1 MDVPGAGPG
10 RPGPD
15 GPDGPRIA
23 VNTMYAIDH
32 PLTPYMRRANMAF
45 RDRVARRLG
54 LPRGKDVFL
63 HIVGTRFEIG
73 VFNEAWLEYRWQLF
87 ETLAL
92 SSIDAQSIKDFVW
105 VLGIDRDMPA
115 PFRSRLDALV
125 ATRPWL
131 RLLELE
137 LLDDFESEFKRWCI
151 EEAAAKGRPR
161 VLTTRIDDDDAVHRD
176 LFGEIRRA
184 ASDLLASRSALP
196 AAITAVS
203 GYQWVPATGH
213 GYRAYHH
220 SHSIGTSLL
229 ESFDAFTSVYGKNHR
244 RLPDWVVERDGSV
257 RHLGGDTRW
266 WLYATTATSLVLL
279 RTGKGLRDGTVAN
292 PGAHEIDGGTLRT
305 FGVEAAER
313 LRSLEEP
320 VLAEQHV
327 DLVDQGKGVDREI
340 KRVRAAIRTLRKA
353 GEPVDP
359 ELLTKHQELHERRK
373 ELARAW
379 VA

>member
-1 MDVPGAGPG
+1 
-10 RPGPD
+10 
-15 GPDGPRIA
+15 
-23 VNTMYAIDH
+23 
-32 PLTPYMRRANMAF
+32 MAF

-54 LPRGKDVFL
+54 TPRGKHHFL
-63 HIVGTRFEIG
+63 HVVGTRLEIG
-73 VFNEAWLEYRWQLF
+73 VFNEQWLEYRWQLF

-92 SSIDAQSIKDFVW
+92 SSIDAQSEKDFTW
-105 VLGIDRDMPA
+105 VLGIDRDMP
-115 PFRSRLDALV
+115 PSFRERLDELV
-125 ATRPWL
+125 AARPWI

-137 LLDDFESEFKRWCI
+137 LLDDFESEFKRWCLK
-151 EEAAAKGRPR
+151 EAEATGRPP
-161 VLTTRIDDDDAVHRD
+161 VLTTRIDNDDAVHRE

-184 ASDLLASRSALP
+184 AYELLANGSALP

-203 GYQWVPATGH
+203 GYQWVPATGQ

-244 RLPDWVVERDGSV
+244 RIPDWAVERDGSV

-292 PGAHEIDGGTLRT
+292 PGTHELAAKTLRA
-305 FGVEAAER
+305 FGVDAAGG
-313 LRSLEEP
+313 LRDIDEP
-320 VLAEQHV
+320 VLAERHV
-327 DLVDQGKGVDREI
+327 DLVDQGRNVDRDI
-340 KRVRAAIRTLRKA
+340 KRVRAQIRQLRKA
-353 GEPVDP
+353 GERADS
-359 ELLTKHQELHERRK
+359 ELLAKRQELHERRK